1 MNMGWN
7 PLNKVR
13 DRLNGGV
20 SARVN
25 DQLEWRD
32 KTLNARLD
40 ALEKSMTAVQ
50 STNTALSASISDR
63 LRTLEAAVDQLL
75 REQRQA

>member
-1 MNMGWN
+1 MAWN

-13 DRLNGGV
+13 DRLNSGV

-32 KTLNARLD
+32 KATRERLD
-40 ALEKSMTAVQ
+40 ALEKSMAAVQ
-50 STNTALSASISDR
+50 SANTAMSASISDR
-63 LRTLEAAVDQLL
+63 LRTLEVAVDQLL
-75 REQRQA
+75 RDQQQA

>member
-1 MNMGWN
+1 MAWN

-13 DRLNGGV
+13 DRLTSGV

-32 KTLNARLD
+32 KATRERLD
-40 ALEKSMTAVQ
+40 ALEKSMAAVQ
-50 STNTALSASISDR
+50 SANTAMSASISDR
-63 LRTLEAAVDQLL
+63 LRTLEVAVDQLL
-75 REQRQA
+75 RDQQQA

>member
-1 MNMGWN
+1 MEWN

-13 DRLNGGV
+13 DRLNVGV

-25 DQLEWRD
+25 DQLDWRD
-32 KTLNARLD
+32 KATGARLE
-40 ALEKSMTAVQ
+40 ALEKSMAAVQ

-63 LRTLEAAVDQLL
+63 LRTLESAVDRLL
-75 REQRQA
+75 RDQQQG

>member
-1 MNMGWN
+1 MGWN

-13 DRLNGGV
+13 DRLNVGV
-20 SARVN
+20 SVRVN
-25 DQLEWRD
+25 DQLEWRN
-32 KTLNARLD
+32 KAINARFE

-63 LRTLEAAVDQLL
+63 LRTLEAAVEQLL
-75 REQRQA
+75 SDQQQA

>member
-1 MNMGWN
+1 MGWN
-7 PLNKVR
+7 PLNEVR
-13 DRLNGGV
+13 DRLNRGV

-32 KTLNARLD
+32 KTINARLE
-40 ALEKSMTAVQ
+40 ALEKSLAAVQ

-63 LRTLEAAVDQLL
+63 LRTLETAVEQLL
-75 REQRQA
+75 RDQQQA

>member
-1 MNMGWN
+1 MGWN
-7 PLNKVR
+7 PLTGVR

-32 KTLNARLD
+32 KETHARLHE
-40 ALEKSMTAVQ
+40 LETSMAAVQ
-50 STNTALSASISDR
+50 RTNTEMSASISDR

-75 REQRQA
+75 RDQQKS